1 MPYGPDL
8 EPIER
13 TGGGEA
19 SKGVLSARHGT
30 FRLTDCPT
38 PLSWAL
44 PVFCGQETWLHPSHP
59 WASFIHS
66 ATIRACLDKLCAGN

>member
-30 FRLTDCPT
+30 FRLTDCPPPSFLGIASLLWAGDLPASFPSLGLFP
-38 PLSWAL
+38 PLSHSSCL
-44 PVFCGQETWLHPSHP
+44 P
-59 WASFIHS
+59 
-66 ATIRACLDKLCAGN
+66 